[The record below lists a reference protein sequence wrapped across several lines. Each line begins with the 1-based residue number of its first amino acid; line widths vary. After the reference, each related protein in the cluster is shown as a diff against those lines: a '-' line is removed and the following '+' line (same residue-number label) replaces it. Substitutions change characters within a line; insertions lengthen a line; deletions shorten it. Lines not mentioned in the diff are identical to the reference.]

1 MLSLVPVYRYEQS
14 GELHGLTRVRG
25 FTQDDAH
32 IFCTPDQLA
41 EEFKNVIDLTLYV
54 LSSLGFDNYTA
65 QVSIRD
71 KANPDKYI
79 GTPENW
85 DRAEE
90 AIINAANEKGLS
102 YIIEEG
108 EAAFYGPKLDF
119 MVKDAIGR
127 SWQLGTIQVD
137 YNLPERF
144 DLTFKGS
151 DNESHRPV
159 MIHRAPFG
167 SLERFVAILLEHT
180 GGNFPL
186 WLIPTQ
192 AVVLPV
198 SEKHENY
205 AQKVLNSLE
214 NHEIRALIDN
224 RNETV
229 GKKIRETE
237 LKKVPFMLIVGES
250 EEQANTISVRKH
262 GGEDLGSI
270 SLDSFADLVK
280 TEINSTL
287 KSF

>member
-1 MLSLVPVYRYEQS
+1 M
-14 GELHGLTRVRG
+14 
-25 FTQDDAH
+25 
-32 IFCTPDQLA
+32 
-41 EEFKNVIDLTLYV
+41 YV
-54 LSSLGFDNYTA
+54 LSSLGFENYTA
-65 QVSIRD
+65 QVSVRD
-71 KANPDKYI
+71 LSKPEKYI
-79 GTPENW
+79 GDAKNW
-85 DRAEE
+85 EKAEK
-90 AIINAANEKGLS
+90 AIIEAAEDKGLK
-102 YIIEEG
+102 YNIEEG

-119 MVKDAIGR
+119 MVKDALGR

-144 DLTFKGS
+144 DLTYKGS
-151 DNESHRPV
+151 DNELHRPI

-192 AVVLPV
+192 AIVLPV

-229 GKKIRETE
+229 GKKIREAE
-237 LKKVPFMLIVGES
+237 IQKIPFMVIVGEREV
-250 EEQANTISVRKH
+250 EEGTISIRRH
-262 GGEDLGSI
+262 GGEDLGSVSIEEFSNLI
-270 SLDSFADLVK
+270 S